1 MANPLR
7 PHARRLPGDFSG
19 STWSGGK
26 KIAHSGGKTSHVAG
40 KCASSPSIGGL
51 RSFATTNEKKNECMV
66 KKLVVF
72 VDVCCAPP
80 NCREFV

>member
-1 MANPLR
+1 MANLLR

-26 KIAHSGGKTSHVAG
+26 ETAHSGEKLVMLLANVHRRQALGECGV
-40 KCASSPSIGGL
+40 L
-51 RSFATTNEKKNECMV
+51 RQRTRKKKECMV

-72 VDVCCAPP
+72 VDVCCAAP
-80 NCREFV
+80 NCREFA